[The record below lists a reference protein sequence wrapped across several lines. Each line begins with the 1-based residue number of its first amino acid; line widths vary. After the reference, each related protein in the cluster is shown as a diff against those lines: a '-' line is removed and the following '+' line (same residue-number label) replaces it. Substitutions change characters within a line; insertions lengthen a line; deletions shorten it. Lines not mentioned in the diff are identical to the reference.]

1 MLYFVKNIH
10 KITKLFYN
18 KGVGLEAL
26 KTSQRVQDGSQV
38 GWGLKLVPRRDEH
51 LEGKEKLKIE
61 ENIAS

>member
-38 GWGLKLVPRRDEH
+38 GWGLKLVPS
-51 LEGKEKLKIE
+51 LFTSGG
-61 ENIAS
+61 